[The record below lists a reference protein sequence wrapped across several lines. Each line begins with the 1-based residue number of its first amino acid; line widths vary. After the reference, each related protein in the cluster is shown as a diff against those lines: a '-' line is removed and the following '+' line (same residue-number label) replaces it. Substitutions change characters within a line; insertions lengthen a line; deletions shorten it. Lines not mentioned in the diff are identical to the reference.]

1 MFTEIL
7 NQILTS
13 VPGARA
19 ATVMGF
25 DGIAIESKESMTA
38 DGTES
43 AAAVEV
49 AAVTS
54 QLKRAAEGL
63 GAGEVR
69 EIALQTDGLVTLLR
83 PLTSEYCLAVTVG
96 PEGLTGK
103 ARYLMRVLAPRITA
117 ELT

>member
-1 MFTEIL
+1 MFTEVL
-7 NQILTS
+7 DRLVRET
-13 VPGARA
+13 PGARS

-25 DGIAIESKESMTA
+25 DGIAIESKDA
-38 DGTES
+38 PDANGTEQ

-69 EIALQTDGLVTLLR
+69 EVSLETEGQITLLR
-83 PLTSEYCLAVTVG
+83 PLTHEYLLA
-96 PEGLTGK
+96 LTLASSGYAGK
-103 ARYLMRVLAPRITA
+103 GRYLMRILAPQIAA
-117 ELT
+117 ELG

>member
-1 MFTEIL
+1 MFTELL
-7 NQILTS
+7 NRLMKE

-25 DGIAIESKESMTA
+25 DGIAIESVETMTA
-38 DGTES
+38 DGTEQ
-43 AAAVEV
+43 AATIEV

-54 QLKRAAEGL
+54 QLQRAAEGL

-69 EIALQTDGLVTLLR
+69 EIAVESEGMTTLLR
-83 PLTSEYCLAVTVG
+83 PITSEYFIALTLG
-96 PEGLTGK
+96 PEALVGK
-103 ARYLMRVLAPRITA
+103 GRYLMRIMAPTVAA

>member
-7 NQILTS
+7 DRLVRET
-13 VPGARA
+13 PGARS

-25 DGIAIESKESMTA
+25 DGIAIESKDAPDATGNEA
-38 DGTES
+38 

-63 GAGEVR
+63 GAGDVR
-69 EIALQTDGLVTLLR
+69 EVALECEGLLTLLR
-83 PLTSEYCLAVTVG
+83 PLTHEYCLALTLG
-96 PEGLTGK
+96 PGGYAGK
-103 ARYLMRVLAPRITA
+103 GRYLMRIMAPKMVA

>member
-1 MFTEIL
+1 MFTEVL
-7 NQILTS
+7 DRLVRET
-13 VPGARA
+13 PGARS

-25 DGIAIESKESMTA
+25 DGIAIESRDA
-38 DGTES
+38 PDANGTES

-63 GAGEVR
+63 GAGDVR
-69 EIALQTDGLVTLLR
+69 EVALELDGQITLLR
-83 PLTSEYCLAVTVG
+83 PLTHEYCLA
-96 PEGLTGK
+96 LTLNTTGYAGK
-103 ARYLMRVLAPRITA
+103 GRYLMRILAPQIAA

>member
-7 NQILTS
+7 QQLLAD
-13 VPGARA
+13 VPGARS

-25 DGIAIESKESMTA
+25 DGIAITTKDSLSA
-38 DGTES
+38 DGTEA

-54 QLKRAAEGL
+54 QLRRAAEGI

-69 EIALQTDGLVTLLR
+69 EITLETDGLTTLLR
-83 PLTSEYCLAVTVG
+83 PLTSEYCLAMTLG
-96 PEGLTGK
+96 PEGLAGK
-103 ARYLMRVLAPRITA
+103 GRYLMRILAPRIAA
-117 ELT
+117 ELG